1 MSAPG
6 LFTPPTFER
15 VVLSIAQLTHAGH
28 VRLAE
33 ALGIKPDTLHERVGA
48 ALEAIIGPKVDPA
61 PPPPLSPFGER
72 AAAQDSLGRTVP
84 VSTVRDLGASGLLS
98 YAYARGWFKE
108 SADG

>member
-1 MSAPG
+1 VSAPG

-15 VVLSIAQLTHAGH
+15 VVLSIAQLTHADH

-33 ALGIKPDTLHERVGA
+33 ALGVKPDALHERVGA

-72 AAAQDSLGRTVP
+72 AALQKADPFADGLVGA
-84 VSTVRDLGASGLLS
+84 VRH
-98 YAYARGWFKE
+98 YVETTHVQPRGWFKE